1 MNSSALGNELMQCFI
16 STSTATTIMES
27 FIILCAY
34 SLPKKNTFSSCVFR
48 LLDEQ
53 TVMVVDLTKKLEK
66 YEEELAIVQTEKVRA
81 RFAQISV
88 LLQSL
93 LAHVK
98 TAQMRKSLH

>member
-1 MNSSALGNELMQCFI
+1 MNSSTLGSELMQCFI
-16 STSTATTIMES
+16 NTSTATTIMES

-34 SLPKKNTFSSCVFR
+34 SLPKNTFSTCVFR

-53 TVMVVDLTKKLEK
+53 TAMVVDLTTKLEK

-81 RFAQISV
+81 RFAQITV
-88 LLQSL
+88 LQSS
-93 LAHVK
+93 LAPVK